1 MAEDLR
7 EDAARLEA
15 ILPRVMRFLFRHDL
29 RDPLA
34 HLSVSQLRMMRLLAG
49 EARVASDLSTELGMT
64 PSAVSQTTHR
74 LERMGLI
81 ERKTDEVDRRVRR
94 IVLSSHGEQLMLE
107 RQALRV
113 ERARM
118 ALASLSE
125 NHRRRLIDSLD
136 ELIKSVGP
144 GAAPKPDSLVFVAE
158 LEQTLLPMP
167 PYSFPETKN

>member
-1 MAEDLR
+1 
-7 EDAARLEA
+7 
-15 ILPRVMRFLFRHDL
+15 
-29 RDPLA
+29 
-34 HLSVSQLRMMRLLAG
+34 MMRLLAG